1 MGSLIKDTAPLP
13 AFSSVR
19 SKLAQNNNRI
29 TICESHDGASTDIIR
44 NTVGKKG
51 QRFDGIWYSGL
62 CQTTYLGIPD
72 SETLSPLQRASL
84 LALDGE
90 MKRKA
95 SNHSL
100 CAAFDAD
107 SGGDIAEIPAL
118 VALLH
123 LVGVGM
129 IIIEDKA
136 VSAPGQKVNS
146 LATTSAS
153 QALADPYEFAEVIRA
168 FKAVTS
174 KCSLMVTARIES
186 FCCRVAKSDPEEEK
200 RSYEEAH
207 RDALNRAKIYHE
219 AGVDAIMIHSKSKS
233 PDEVVRF
240 LQEYR
245 EFDRATPLVVVP
257 TTYSKVP
264 RDVLYDAGANVV
276 IYANHLMRAKIS
288 AVGSISDKIMS
299 KNMDLFSN
307 DNEVRAMIKARN
319 YGCLLRALKSKSAW
333 GEESNE
339 ARMYRIVAEASAS
352 ENIQGTVLDLLEGDL
367 AGCEADARIITVKE
381 LLSINAKQVVSVGDL
396 IGQADFF

>member
-1 MGSLIKDTAPLP
+1 MGSLHTENVPLP

-19 SKLAQNNNRI
+19 SKLAQNQGRI
-29 TICESHDGASTDIIR
+29 TLCESHDGTSTEIIR
-44 NTVGKKG
+44 NTVGKNG

-72 SETLSPLQRASL
+72 SETVSPLQRASL

-90 MKRKA
+90 LKRKT
-95 SNHSL
+95 SNRSL

-107 SGGDIAEIPAL
+107 SGGDVAEIPAL
-118 VALLH
+118 VALLN

-129 IIIEDKA
+129 IVIEDKA

-168 FKAVTS
+168 FKAVIS
-174 KCSLMVTARIES
+174 KSSPMVTARIES

-200 RSYEEAH
+200 RSYEASH
-207 RDALNRAKIYHE
+207 QDALMRAKIYHE

-233 PDEVVRF
+233 PDEVLRF
-240 LQEYR
+240 LREYR
-245 EFDRATPLVVVP
+245 EFDRSTPLVVVP
-257 TTYSKVP
+257 TAYSKTP
-264 RDVLYDAGANVV
+264 KDALYEAGANVI

-288 AVGSISDKIMS
+288 AVGSISDKILS
-299 KNMDLFSN
+299 KNMDLFYN
-307 DNEVRAMIKARN
+307 DDEVRSMIKARN
-319 YGCLLRALKSKSAW
+319 YGCLLRKLKSKSAW

-339 ARMYRIVAEASAS
+339 ARMYRIVAEATAT
-352 ENIQGTVLDLLEGDL
+352 ENIQATVLDLLEGKL

-381 LLSINAKQVVSVGDL
+381 LLSINAKQVVSVADL
-396 IGQADFF
+396 VGQADFF

>member
-1 MGSLIKDTAPLP
+1 MGSLIKDTTPLP

-29 TICESHDGASTDIIR
+29 TICESHDGTSTDIIR
-44 NTVGKKG
+44 NAVGKKG

-90 MKRKA
+90 LKRKA

-174 KCSLMVTARIES
+174 KGSLMVTARIES
-186 FCCRVAKSDPEEEK
+186 FCCRVSKSDPEEEK

-207 RDALNRAKIYHE
+207 QDALNRAKIYHD

-245 EFDRATPLVVVP
+245 DFDRVTPLVVVP
-257 TTYSKVP
+257 TTYSNVP
-264 RDVLYDAGANVV
+264 RDALYDAGANVV

-288 AVGSISDKIMS
+288 AVGSISDKIMA

-307 DNEVRAMIKARN
+307 DDEVRTMIKARN
-319 YGCLLRALKSKSAW
+319 YGCLLRTLKSKSAW

-339 ARMYRIVAEASAS
+339 ARMYRIVAEATAS
-352 ENIQGTVLDLLEGDL
+352 ENVLATVLDLLEGDL

-396 IGQADFF
+396 VGQADFF